1 MNLQIHL
8 AAPGP
13 HRPLT
18 MASTSSVTIT
28 PIFENSKRID
38 DIFGGLQ
45 QQQQDDQNCQTEP
58 VDLSCNSSSSIA
70 ILKKGRIYEDA
81 VDLSLPKQEDKVQD
95 SVRRSDHIKRRKSH
109 ACDFLGCD
117 KIYTKSSHLKAHKR
131 THTGEKPYECSWEG
145 CSWKF
150 ARSDEL
156 TRHFRKHT
164 GSKPFSCHLCERSF
178 SRSDHLSLHMKRH

>member
-95 SVRRSDHIKRRKSH
+95 SSSSLDVLFDRIVTGEFEDKSDVSAGRFLENFYDKRQLLDSANLDRLLNQRRSVGWVVLEYPSLEQDDQVLRVRLI
-109 ACDFLGCD
+109 AEED
-117 KIYTKSSHLKAHKR
+117 
-131 THTGEKPYECSWEG
+131 E
-145 CSWKF
+145 WKVEDV
-150 ARSDEL
+150 RVPL
-156 TRHFRKHT
+156 R
-164 GSKPFSCHLCERSF
+164 
-178 SRSDHLSLHMKRH
+178 